1 MASAAAAARGA
12 AAVIQVLVGL
22 SIAALAGSAVLAA
35 EPPPETIVITGP
47 RVPESSAELPMS
59 VDRLDPQQIQQGQL
73 QVNLSESLDMLPGVN
88 AQERQNYAQDLQVS
102 VRGFGA
108 RSSFGVRG
116 VRLYTDGIP
125 ATMPDG
131 QGQFSHFDLG
141 SAGRI
146 EVLRG
151 PFSALYGNSS
161 GGVIALFTED
171 APPEATIGAT
181 VAGGSFGMQRYALK
195 ATGRPGDVNLVA
207 DAVHFSTDGYREHS
221 AAERNLFNAKGG
233 WQLGSGSK
241 LTLVA
246 NVLDSPNAQ
255 DPLGL
260 TRAQMTA
267 DPSQAG
273 TNAIAYNTR
282 KSLSQEQAGA
292 TYEHAFGANDALVA
306 MGYYGHRHTTQFQA
320 IPLGVQVARPTHP
333 GGVIDL
339 DRNYGGADVHYSTR
353 HEFARGTL
361 QFTAGVAY
369 DDLNE
374 ARKGYQNFAADGPG
388 GIELGV
394 QGALRRDET
403 NRVYDF
409 DQYLQAQWD
418 SGARWLATLGARN
431 SRVEVTTHDH
441 YTPAATGP
449 TSVDYTAFTPV
460 AGLTWRIEPGFNA
473 YAAYGKGFET
483 PTLTELAYRSTDGS
497 LPGLNFDLR
506 PSHSDNYELGLK
518 FARPRLTATLAAFY
532 IDTHDELAVLSS
544 SGGRAVYQNILDTQR
559 RGAEFSALASLTPQ
573 WRLRFAYTWIEAV
586 TATDDRL
593 PAVPA
598 HTVYAAL
605 SWASLAHGASVTI
618 EGIGRDHFYVNDA
631 NSDAAAGYGLV
642 NLHCDLA
649 QQRSG
654 WHFGESLRV
663 DNLGNRRYVGTVI
676 VNEANAR
683 YFEPG
688 PGTTAYLMLNVS
700 Y

>member
-1 MASAAAAARGA
+1 MAVSRASATFGVATLLGTALLLPNALYAAESAAA
-12 AAVIQVLVGL
+12 
-22 SIAALAGSAVLAA
+22 SA
-35 EPPPETIVITGP
+35 PPDIVITGP
-47 RVPESSAELPMS
+47 RVPESTTELPMS
-59 VDRLDPQQIQQGQL
+59 VDRIDQQQLQQGQL
-73 QVNLSESLDMLPGVN
+73 QVNLSESLDTVPGVN

-171 APPEATIGAT
+171 APPEPSIGAT
-181 VAGGSFGMQRYALK
+181 VAAGSYGLQRYALK
-195 ATGRPGDVNLVA
+195 LMGRPGDVNTVV
-207 DAVHFSTDGYREHS
+207 DAVHFQIDGYREHS
-221 AAERNLFNAKGG
+221 AAERNLFNTKIG
-233 WQLGSGSK
+233 WQLGSSSK

-246 NVLDSPNAQ
+246 NAIDSPNAQ

-273 TNAIAYNTR
+273 TNAIEYNTR
-282 KSLSQEQAGA
+282 TSLDQEQGGA
-292 TYEHAFGANDALVA
+292 TYEHEFGAHDTLVA

-320 IPLGVQVARPTHP
+320 IPLAVQVARPTHP

-339 DRNYGGADVHYSTR
+339 DRNYGGADLHYSAQR
-353 HEFARGTL
+353 AFANGTL
-361 QFTAGVAY
+361 QITGGVAY
-369 DDLNE
+369 DDLDE
-374 ARKGYQNFAADGPG
+374 SRKGYQNFIAGPSSPGPPG
-388 GIELGV
+388 GVPGFYFEPGV
-394 QGALRRDET
+394 QGALRRNET

-418 SGARWLATLGARN
+418 SGGRWLTTLGLRN
-431 SRVEVTTHDH
+431 SHVEVTTNDH
-441 YTPAATGP
+441 YSPTASGQ
-449 TSVDYTAFTPV
+449 TSVSYNAFTPM
-460 AGLTWRIEPGFNA
+460 AGVTWRLEPGLNA

-483 PTLTELAYRSTDGS
+483 PTLAELAYRSTDGS

-506 PSHSDNYELGLK
+506 PARSDNYELGLK
-518 FARPRLTATLAAFY
+518 LARSRLQATLAAFY
-532 IDTHDELAVLSS
+532 VDTHDEISVLTS
-544 SGGRAVYQNILDTQR
+544 SGGRAVYQNLVDTQR
-559 RGAEFSALASLTPQ
+559 KGAELSTLANLTPQ
-573 WRLRFAYTWIEAV
+573 WQLRLAYTWIEAV
-586 TATDDRL
+586 AVSDKRL

-598 HTVYAAL
+598 NTVYAAL
-605 SWASLAHGASVTI
+605 RWTHPARGFSVTI

-631 NSDAAAGYGLV
+631 NSDAAAGYALLG
-642 NLHCDLA
+642 LHCDLS

-654 WHFGESLRV
+654 WHFSESLRV
-663 DNLGNRRYVGTVI
+663 DNIGNRRYVGTVI

-683 YFEPG
+683 
-688 PGTTAYLMLNVS
+688 
-700 Y
+700 

>member
-1 MASAAAAARGA
+1 MAEPSAAAHGVAVVLFA
-12 AAVIQVLVGL
+12 AAVL
-22 SIAALAGSAVLAA
+22 SDAAHAVDTS
-35 EPPPETIVITGP
+35 ETIVITGP
-47 RVPESSAELPMS
+47 RVPESTGDLPMS
-59 VDRLDPQQIQQGQL
+59 VDRIDQQQIQQGQL
-73 QVNLSESLDMLPGVN
+73 QVNLSESLDMVPGVN

-171 APPEATIGAT
+171 APPQPSVGAT
-181 VAGGSFGMQRYALK
+181 VSAGSYGLQRYALK
-195 ATGRPGDVNLVA
+195 LMGQPGGVNTVV
-207 DAVHFSTDGYREHS
+207 DAVHFQTEGYREHS
-221 AAERNLFNAKGG
+221 AAERNIFNAKVG
-233 WQLGSGSK
+233 WRLGSNSK
-241 LTLVA
+241 LTLVGNA
-246 NVLDSPNAQ
+246 IDSPNAQ

-260 TRAQMTA
+260 TRAQMSA

-273 TNAIAYNTR
+273 TNAIEYNTR
-282 KSLSQEQAGA
+282 KTLDQEQGGA
-292 TYEHAFGANDALVA
+292 TYEHNFGADDTLVA

-320 IPLGVQVARPTHP
+320 IPLEAQIFRPTHP

-339 DRNYGGADVHYSTR
+339 DRNYGGADLHYSAQRTL
-353 HEFARGTL
+353 ASGTL
-361 QFTAGVAY
+361 QFTGGLAY
-369 DDLNE
+369 DNLDE
-374 ARKGYQNFAADGPG
+374 TRKGYQNFITGPG
-388 GIELGV
+388 SPVGPPNFYFQPGV

-418 SGARWLATLGARN
+418 SGARWLATLGLRN
-431 SRVEVTTHDH
+431 SHVEVTTENH
-441 YTPAATGP
+441 YSPATGGQD
-449 TSVDYTAFTPV
+449 SVSYNAFTPV
-460 AGLTWRIEPGFNA
+460 AGLTWRVEPGLNA

-483 PTLTELAYRSTDGS
+483 PTLAELAYRSTDGS

-506 PSHSDNYELGLK
+506 PAHSDNYELGLK
-518 FARPRLTATLAAFY
+518 FARSRLQATLAGFY
-532 IDTHDELAVLSS
+532 IDTHDELAVLTS
-544 SGGRAVYQNILDTQR
+544 SGGRAVYQNIVDTQR
-559 RGAEFSALASLTPQ
+559 RGAELSTLADLTPQ
-573 WRLRFAYTWIEAV
+573 WQLRLAYTWIEAV
-586 TATDDRL
+586 AVSDNRL

-598 HTVYAAL
+598 NTVYAAL
-605 SWASLAHGASVTI
+605 RWTNPARSVSATI
-618 EGIGRDHFYVNDA
+618 EAIGRDHFYVNDA
-631 NSDAAAGYGLV
+631 NSDAAAGYALV
-642 NLHCDLA
+642 NMHCDLS

-654 WHFGESLRV
+654 WHFSESLRV
-663 DNLGNRRYVGTVI
+663 DNIGNRRYVGTVI

-688 PGTTAYLMLNVS
+688 PGTTAYLMLNAS

>member
-1 MASAAAAARGA
+1 LARSFAAAPGA
-12 AAVIQVLVGL
+12 AATLC
-22 SIAALAGSAVLAA
+22 AALFACGPAHAA
-35 EPPPETIVITGP
+35 EPPEMIVITGP
-47 RVPESSAELPMS
+47 RMPEAAAELPMS
-59 VDRLDPQQIQQGQL
+59 VDRLDQQLIQQGQL
-73 QVNLSESLDMLPGVN
+73 QVNLSESLEMVPGVN

-171 APPEATIGAT
+171 APAQASIGASVT
-181 VAGGSFGMQRYALK
+181 AGSLGTQRYALK
-195 ATGRPGDVNLVA
+195 AMGRPGGVNTVV
-207 DAVHFSTDGYREHS
+207 DAAHFSTDGYRDHS
-221 AAERNLFNAKGG
+221 AAERNIFNAKAT
-233 WQLGSGSK
+233 WQLGAESK

-267 DPSQAG
+267 DPAQAG
-273 TNAIAYNTR
+273 TNAMAYNTR

-292 TYEHAFGANDALVA
+292 TYEHDFGANDAVVV
-306 MGYYGHRHTTQFQA
+306 MGYGGHRHTTQFQA
-320 IPLGVQVARPTHP
+320 IPRSVQLALPTHP

-339 DRNYGGADVHYSTR
+339 DRNYGGLDLHYR
-353 HEFARGTL
+353 ARRTLGAGTL
-361 QFTAGVAY
+361 QLTAGLAY
-369 DDLNE
+369 DDLDE
-374 ARKGYQNFAADGPG
+374 ARKGYQNFIG
-388 GIELGV
+388 GELGV

-403 NRVYDF
+403 NRVYDL

-418 SGARWLATLGARN
+418 SGALWLATLGARN
-431 SRVEVTTHDH
+431 SHVEVTTDDH
-441 YTPAATGP
+441 YSPAVSGQ
-449 TSVDYTAFTPV
+449 TSVGYNAFTPV
-460 AGLTWRIEPGFNA
+460 AGLTWRLEPGLNA

-518 FARPRLTATLAAFY
+518 LARSRLQATLAGFY

-544 SGGRAVYQNILDTQR
+544 SGGRSVYYNIVDTRR
-559 RGAEFSALASLTPQ
+559 RGAELSMLGQLASQ
-573 WRLRFAYTWIEAV
+573 WQLRLAYTWIEAV
-586 TATDDRL
+586 TATDKRL

-598 HTVYAAL
+598 NTAYAAL
-605 SWASLAHGASVTI
+605 AWTHPSQRASVTL
-618 EGIGRDHFYVNDA
+618 EALGRDHFYVNDA

-642 NLHCDLA
+642 NLHADLT
-649 QQRSG
+649 QQRG
-654 WHFGESLRV
+654 AWRFGESLRV
-663 DNLGNRRYVGTVI
+663 DNIGNRRYVGTVI

-688 PGTTAYLMLNVS
+688 PGTTTYLMFNAG